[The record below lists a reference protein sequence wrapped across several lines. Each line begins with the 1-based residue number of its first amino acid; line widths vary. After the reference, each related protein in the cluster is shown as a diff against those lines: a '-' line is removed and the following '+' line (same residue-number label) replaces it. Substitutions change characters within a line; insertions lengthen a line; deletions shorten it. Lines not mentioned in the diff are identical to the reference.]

1 MAEMKSRLRAS
12 RRWSPIDMT
21 ASGLSLRLAFETLGS
36 LTMPVPPPRTQARGA
51 ASSVDC
57 GAAWGW
63 GAGSADWGA
72 ACPGWVGWV

>member
-21 ASGLSLRLAFETLGS
+21 ASGLSLRLAFEALGN
-36 LTMPVPPPRTQARGA
+36 LTMPVPPPRAQARGA

-57 GAAWGW
+57 GACC
-63 GAGSADWGA
+63 GAASVDWGA

>member
-21 ASGLSLRLAFETLGS
+21 ASGLSLRLAFEALGS
-36 LTMPVPPPRTQARGA
+36 LIMPVPPPRAQARGA

-57 GAAWGW
+57 GAASVG
-63 GAGSADWGA
+63 WGA

>member
-21 ASGLSLRLAFETLGS
+21 ASGLSLRLAFEALGS
-36 LTMPVPPPRTQARGA
+36 LTMPVPPPRAQARGA

-57 GAAWGW
+57 GAVCP
-63 GAGSADWGA
+63 DWGA